1 MESRTSKA
9 FKKWMTNEDI
19 RHLAGKG
26 PYAQGTAEDRVT
38 AVNNELCHLSLTS
51 GASVFDKD
59 GRVVPDLKALVAHVK
74 AIKDYLAHGRY
85 HEKRNKCGIECF
97 ADFLEWLLENPRLN
111 SYERVVSY
119 LDGEALPDET
129 LPCGD
134 VFKTYLLNKY
144 GCITGNVRAIWSR
157 VQRVL
162 RATHHMNA
170 QPAADQL
177 LAMIERIGD
186 YVDNPGSASDCQTA
200 LRHYMRALYGR
211 DANRCN

>member
-19 RHLAGKG
+19 RRLAGKD

-38 AVNNELCHLSLTS
+38 AVNNELCHFSLTS
-51 GASVFDKD
+51 GVSVFDKD

-97 ADFLEWLLENPRLN
+97 ADFLEWLSENPRLN

-119 LDGEALPDET
+119 LDGEDLPDET

-157 VQRVL
+157 VHRVL
-162 RATHHMNA
+162 RVAQHTHGHPTFAELSAMVTNIGQYVGNPDSAMNCRVA
-170 QPAADQL
+170 
-177 LAMIERIGD
+177 I
-186 YVDNPGSASDCQTA
+186 
-200 LRHYMRALYGR
+200 RHYMRALYGHDDR
-211 DANRCN
+211 A

>member
-19 RHLAGKG
+19 RRLAGKD

-51 GASVFDKD
+51 SVTVFDKD

-74 AIKDYLAHGRY
+74 AIKDYLTRGRY
-85 HEKRNKCGIECF
+85 HEKRNKYGIECF
-97 ADFLEWLLENPRLN
+97 ADFLEWLSENPRLI

-119 LDGEALPDET
+119 LDGEDLPDET

-134 VFKTYLLNKY
+134 VFKAFLLNKY
-144 GCITGNVRAIWSR
+144 GRITGNVRAIWYR

-162 RATHHMNA
+162 RAARHMNV
-170 QPAADQL
+170 QPTADQIVS
-177 LAMIERIGD
+177 MIKRIGD

>member
-19 RHLAGKG
+19 RRLAGKD

-51 GASVFDKD
+51 SVTVFDKD
-59 GRVVPDLKALVAHVK
+59 GRVVPDLEALVAHVK
-74 AIKDYLAHGRY
+74 AIRDYLTRGHY
-85 HEKRNKCGIECF
+85 HEKRNKYGIE
-97 ADFLEWLLENPRLN
+97 DFSNFLTWLSENSRLN
-111 SYERVVSY
+111 TYEKVVSY
-119 LDGEALPDET
+119 LDGEDLPNES
-129 LPCGD
+129 LPGGD
-134 VFKTYLLNKY
+134 VFKAYLLDKY
-144 GCITGNVRAIWSR
+144 GRMTGNMRSIWSR

-162 RATHHMNA
+162 RVAHHMNA
-170 QPAADQL
+170 QPTADQL
-177 LAMIERIGD
+177 VAMIERIGD

-211 DANRCN
+211 EEHNRN